1 MNMND
6 LTQVKH
12 IGAARMKLLNDAG
25 ITTIKQLHETPIE
38 ELSQIENIR
47 PHYARLIKEAVKEL
61 YGQTTPKPALKA
73 GTGKDKKNALIHQDL
88 QKEIKILKKRLKQT
102 NENLKPLGKKKYLAS
117 YIELKKRSK
126 SLRAR
131 LKSLGLHQ
139 SNLSRK
145 EQKKII
151 KKAGSLISSLKIA
164 GKKPKKKNYKRIV
177 REIQSF
183 SNSLK

>member
-25 ITTIKQLHETPIE
+25 ITTIKQLHETPLE

-61 YGQTTPKPALKA
+61 YGQTQPKTTLKA
-73 GTGKDKKNALIHQDL
+73 GTGKDKKNAAIHQEL

-102 NENLKPLGKKKYLAS
+102 NENLKPLGKKKHLAP
-117 YIELKKRSK
+117 YIDLKKRSK
-126 SLRAR
+126 FLRAR
-131 LKSLGLHQ
+131 LKSLDQHQ

-145 EQKKII
+145 DKKKII
-151 KKAGSLISSLKIA
+151 KKAGSLISTLKIA
-164 GKKPKKKNYKRIV
+164 GKRSKKKNYKRII
-177 REIQSF
+177 REIQLF